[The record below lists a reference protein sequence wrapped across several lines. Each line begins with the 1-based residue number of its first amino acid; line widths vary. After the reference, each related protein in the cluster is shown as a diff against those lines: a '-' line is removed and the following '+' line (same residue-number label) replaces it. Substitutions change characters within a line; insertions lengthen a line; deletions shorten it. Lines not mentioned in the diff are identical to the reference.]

1 MHVLTRGRNH
11 LNVTTATK
19 FSQILEV
26 TSGISAFTQALNPLG
41 AKTVGESSHV
51 WTVTRTTF
59 VFTQGSVRTNATLVT
74 KNSTT

>member
-1 MHVLTRGRNH
+1 MVLMRSSFFDS
-11 LNVTTATK
+11 VTTATK

-41 AKTVGESSHV
+41 AKTVGENSHV

-59 VFTQGSVRTNATLVT
+59 AYTQVLIDKSINSVL
-74 KNSTT
+74 